1 MTSVWTSAALSE
13 WKDPERRGF
22 RDLKSIVATPMLD
35 EREAAE
41 EDPQQT
47 RFRGLTL
54 QTAGQAGEACGSQQP
69 QGGDR

>member
-1 MTSVWTSAALSE
+1 E

-47 RFRGLTL
+47 RYGGQRYKRWARPVKP
-54 QTAGQAGEACGSQQP
+54 AGHSSRREEI
-69 QGGDR
+69 DE